1 MSKLIECRILMYSRQ
16 ILQNKTAARRET
28 AANKQEYKEKI
39 YIYFEK
45 KKDFQQCLLLMLFF

>member
-1 MSKLIECRILMYSRQ
+1 MYSRQ